1 MRKKIDVCL
10 SPELLNLYSLDGK
23 IVVVVDVLRATSC
36 MVTALSEGVSRIYP
50 VASLDECQAL
60 KGKGYL
66 TAAERG
72 GQQLEGFDL
81 GNSPLSYL
89 NRAHEGAKVAA
100 TTTNG
105 TLAITKSAP
114 FAKQVII
121 GAFLN
126 LSAIAS
132 YLRSRSEDVVV
143 LCAAWKGK
151 INMEDTLFAGALVD
165 RLSGEYEL
173 ECDAPLAAMS
183 LYNCIKGDLYGYM
196 QQSSHARRL
205 SRFGVE
211 EDIRFCLEQ
220 DKYTLIPVLE
230 GDELVPLE
238 V

>member
-1 MRKKIDVCL
+1 MSKKIDVCL
-10 SPELLNLYSLDGK
+10 SPELLNLFNLEGK

-72 GQQLEGFDL
+72 GQQMEGFDL

-89 NRAHEGAKVAA
+89 SRVYEGKKIAT

-126 LSAIAS
+126 LSAVAE
-132 YLRSRSEDVVV
+132 YLRSRSENVLV

-151 INMEDTLFAGALVD
+151 VNMEDTLFAGALVNM
-165 RLSGEYEL
+165 LSNEYEL

-183 LYNCIKGDLYGYM
+183 LYNFVKGDLYGYM
-196 QQSSHARRL
+196 KQASHARRL
-205 SRFGVE
+205 SKFGVE
-211 EDIRFCLEQ
+211 EDIRFCLEE
-220 DKYTLIPVLE
+220 DKYTVIPVLE
-230 GDELVPLE
+230 GDELVPLQ